1 MKEFKLIHIFFISAD
16 GTYATQEELKSCLYK
31 PSSEEWNCMGRESEC
46 TRISEALE
54 SIMSLAIAEPFNY
67 PVDLTNYPEYMLD
80 VEYPMDLSLIKA
92 RVDNLFYRRIA
103 AIQRDLKY
111 IYENAASFNRPKSDI
126 VRNAKIITKVADE
139 IVSNTNKSKTDVS
152 SIYHRL
158 SENFEWSPSSSDE
171 EENNESQ
178 RPSSRASRASR
189 ASRSSQKSPNLNPKK
204 WKHDCNLLLNE
215 IVALPFSQPFR
226 EPVSEIEF
234 PDYHR
239 YIATPMDFSTVRESL
254 HIGDYNSPLEFEK
267 DVHLIFRNSKE
278 YNTVPGSKVLKMTHK
293 MEEWFDD
300 RFPELVGDW
309 RKMNRRLSAAKQ
321 KHKAKMRHSSGASSA
336 GPSDVRSKGKGKGKG
351 KGQSNRISRPSRSV
365 RDNSDSDQEESDETE
380 TEENDSDETETSP
393 EKPKKSRI
401 SIPKRNQRKRLSG
414 DSSDS
419 ENENTNN
426 RPTKRAGISVSSTSR
441 RFSATTLKKSSVSQD
456 LDSKPIDCPLD
467 LQVEEEP
474 MTSEEISPTL
484 SNGSGQRRMS
494 SRVPKQPIRFRD
506 ESSEVEESPGKRT
519 SDRTTKCKSSM
530 KEENESED
538 ETKPSVSSS
547 QSSSSAINV
556 TTSPTKSV
564 TETLRSVRIRRHKK
578 RDESYVYSD
587 TNEKEENIDS
597 VSNPPV
603 GSKRK
608 ANKADSDS
616 EDEPLV
622 KKSNSVSSISKKR
635 ILRSGDE
642 EDLPLSRKKSSQRPI
657 NGHSQQS
664 IDDGASKQSPE
675 VASSSSRPVR
685 SAARAAIRTFT
696 ENQSESDDEKPLRR
710 AASHTNHSP
719 RKNVAFAP
727 EVKPSTPQLDHDS
740 SEDSSSNEHN
750 GRRMRRTRRVARRP
764 NRNDERSSGRKRRS
778 EESESEFSESESE
791 ESQTSGENEDE
802 DSHAQTSDEDFVCN
816 SSPSKD
822 LGMRGNLRNRNVKP
836 QRRAVA
842 AIKKGKK
849 NVDSDGSENG
859 KYDRRPKRKNS
870 GGRQETAPRRKLASR
885 NSTRE
890 DNQSSDDYDTWGGR
904 RNISSQR
911 QKRLRVARRNYDEA
925 ASDNS
930 SSGRENRRPTK
941 RPNLRKNVRS
951 YDNENDSDSDEDEQ
965 MKSRRQATVT
975 SRGRIS
981 KPNPRVI

>member
-1 MKEFKLIHIFFISAD
+1 
-16 GTYATQEELKSCLYK
+16 
-31 PSSEEWNCMGRESEC
+31 MGRESEC

-80 VEYPMDLSLIKA
+80 VEYPMDLSMIKA

-126 VRNAKIITKVADE
+126 VRNAKIITKLADE

-178 RPSSRASRASR
+178 RPNSRASRASR
-189 ASRSSQKSPNLNPKK
+189 TSRSSQKSPNLNPKK

-215 IVALPFSQPFR
+215 MVALPISQPFR

-239 YIATPMDFSTVRESL
+239 YIATPMDLSTVRESL
-254 HIGDYNSPLEFEK
+254 HIGDYNSPMEFEK

-309 RKMNRRLSAAKQ
+309 RKTNRRLTAAKQ
-321 KHKAKMRHSSGASSA
+321 KHKAKMRHSSGASST
-336 GPSDVRSKGKGKGKG
+336 GTSDVRAKGKGKGKG
-351 KGQSNRISRPSRSV
+351 KGQSNRINANRSSRSQ
-365 RDNSDSDQEESDETE
+365 REDSDSDQEESDESE
-380 TEENDSDETETSP
+380 TEDNDSDETETSP
-393 EKPKKSRI
+393 EKCKTTKS
-401 SIPKRNQRKRLSG
+401 SMSKRSQRKRTVG
-414 DSSDS
+414 DTSDS
-419 ENENTNN
+419 ENGSSGN
-426 RPTKRAGISVSSTSR
+426 RSKRTGISASMASRRSSTNVSGRKGFASR
-441 RFSATTLKKSSVSQD
+441 DESDT
-456 LDSKPIDCPLD
+456 KPIDCPLD

-474 MTSEEISPTL
+474 MTCEEISPTL
-484 SNGSGQRRMS
+484 SSSSSQRRAS

-506 ESSEVEESPGKRT
+506 ESSEVEGSPGKRT
-519 SDRTTKCKSSM
+519 SDRSTKCKSSM
-530 KEENESED
+530 KEEIESED
-538 ETKPSVSSS
+538 ETKPCDSSS
-547 QSSSSAINV
+547 QNIPSAI
-556 TTSPTKSV
+556 TASPAKSV

-587 TNEKEENIDS
+587 ENEKEES
-597 VSNPPV
+597 TKSGGAHKPSGVSNLQTA
-603 GSKRK
+603 GTKRK
-608 ANKADSDS
+608 AIRPDSDS

-622 KKSNSVSSISKKR
+622 KKTSINNINKKR

-642 EDLPLSRKKSSQRPI
+642 EDMPLARKKSTQRPT
-657 NGHSQQS
+657 NGHSEQNIDVSQKS
-664 IDDGASKQSPE
+664 IELAST
-675 VASSSSRPVR
+675 SSRPVR
-685 SAARAAIRTFT
+685 SAARAAIKTFT
-696 ENQSESDDEKPLRR
+696 ENHSESDDEKPLSRGT
-710 AASHTNHSP
+710 TNTTNSP
-719 RKNVAFAP
+719 RKNVVFAP
-727 EVKPSTPQLDHDS
+727 EVKPSAPQYDHDS
-740 SEDSSSNEHN
+740 SEDSSANEYN
-750 GRRMRRTRRVARRP
+750 GQTKRNTRTRSRRS
-764 NRNDERSSGRKRRS
+764 NRKQERSSGRKRRS

-791 ESQTSGENEDE
+791 ESHSSGDNEDE
-802 DSHAQTSDEDFVCN
+802 EISEQQTSDEDFKCN

-822 LGMRGNLRNRNVKP
+822 LGMRANLRKRNVKP
-836 QRRAVA
+836 QRRAVVEMKRT
-842 AIKKGKK
+842 KKAVGSD
-849 NVDSDGSENG
+849 DSDNET
-859 KYDRRPKRKNS
+859 YDRKPKRKNT
-870 GGRQETAPRRKLASR
+870 GGRQQTTPRKKLGNR

-890 DNQSSDDYDTWGGR
+890 DNQSSDDYDQWDSR
-904 RNISSQR
+904 VRNNSISQR
-911 QKRLRVARRNYDEA
+911 QKRPRVARKNYDEE

-930 SSGRENRRPTK
+930 SSERENRRPTK
-941 RPNLRKNVRS
+941 RRNLRKSMRS
-951 YDNENDSDSDEDEQ
+951 YENENNSDSEIEDDE

>member
-1 MKEFKLIHIFFISAD
+1 
-16 GTYATQEELKSCLYK
+16 
-31 PSSEEWNCMGRESEC
+31 MGRESEC

-126 VRNAKIITKVADE
+126 VRSAKIITKLADE

-171 EENNESQ
+171 EENNDPQ
-178 RPSSRASRASR
+178 RPSSRSSRASR

-215 IVALPFSQPFR
+215 MVAVPFSQPFR

-239 YIATPMDFSTVRESL
+239 YIATPMDLSTVRESL

-300 RFPELVGDW
+300 RFPELIGEW
-309 RKMNRRLSAAKQ
+309 RKMNRRLSAAKH
-321 KHKAKMRHSSGASSA
+321 KHKAKMRHSSGASSTGTTEA
-336 GPSDVRSKGKGKGKG
+336 RSKGKGKGKG
-351 KGQSNRISRPSRSV
+351 KGQSNRINANRSSRTRREDSA
-365 RDNSDSDQEESDETE
+365 SDQEESDESE
-380 TEENDSDETETSP
+380 TEDNDSEEAETSP
-393 EKPKKSRI
+393 EKPKRSRM
-401 SIPKRNQRKRLSG
+401 SIPKRNQRKRICD
-414 DSSDS
+414 DSSES
-419 ENENTNN
+419 ENDNIVS
-426 RPTKRAGISVSSTSR
+426 RVSKRTGISMSTSSRRSSTI
-441 RFSATTLKKSSVSQD
+441 FKKGCAEQEE

-484 SNGSGQRRMS
+484 SNGSGQRRTS
-494 SRVPKQPIRFRD
+494 TRVPKQPIRFRD
-506 ESSEVEESPGKRT
+506 ESSEIEASPGKRT
-519 SDRTTKCKSSM
+519 SDRSTKCKSSL
-530 KEENESED
+530 KEEIESED
-538 ETKPSVSSS
+538 ETKPSVSTS
-547 QSSSSAINV
+547 QKPVSLNDT

-564 TETLRSVRIRRHKK
+564 TETLRSVRIRRH
-578 RDESYVYSD
+578 R
-587 TNEKEENIDS
+587 NENDKEENTTS
-597 VSNPPV
+597 ASNIPV
-603 GSKRK
+603 LGTKRK
-608 ANKADSDS
+608 GNRVDSDS

-622 KKSNSVSSISKKR
+622 KKANSVNSGNKKR
-635 ILRSGDE
+635 TLRSGDE
-642 EDLPLSRKKSSQRPI
+642 EDMPLSRKKSTSRPI
-657 NGHSQQS
+657 NGHSQQN
-664 IDDGASKQSPE
+664 IDDEEASQKSSEIAP
-675 VASSSSRPVR
+675 SSSRPVR
-685 SAARAAIRTFT
+685 TAARAAIKTFT
-696 ENQSESDDEKPLRR
+696 ENQSESEDEKPLRR
-710 AASHTNHSP
+710 ATTTTNNSP

-727 EVKPSTPQLDHDS
+727 EVKPSAPQYDHDS
-740 SEDSSSNEHN
+740 SEDSSEKEYN
-750 GRRMRRTRRVARRP
+750 GRTKRNTRTRAKRS
-764 NRNDERSSGRKRRS
+764 NRNQERSSARKRRS
-778 EESESEFSESESE
+778 EESESEFSESASE
-791 ESQTSGENEDE
+791 ESDEEDNEEE
-802 DSHAQTSDEDFVCN
+802 DASDALTSDEDFVCY

-822 LGMRGNLRNRNVKP
+822 LGMRGNLRNKNVKP
-836 QRRAVA
+836 QRRADVA
-842 AIKKGKK
+842 MKKTKK
-849 NVDSDGSENG
+849 NIDSDGSDNV
-859 KYDRRPKRKNS
+859 KYDRRPKRKNVVE
-870 GGRQETAPRRKLASR
+870 RRDTTPRKKLANR

-890 DNQSSDDYDTWGGR
+890 DNHSSDEYDNWGSGV
-904 RNISSQR
+904 RNSSSQR
-911 QKRLRVARRNYDEA
+911 QKRPRMARRNYDEA

-941 RPNLRKNVRS
+941 RLNRRKSARS
-951 YDNENDSDSDEDEQ
+951 YDNENDSDSDDDDE
-965 MKSRRQATVT
+965 MKSRRQATIT

>member
-1 MKEFKLIHIFFISAD
+1 
-16 GTYATQEELKSCLYK
+16 
-31 PSSEEWNCMGRESEC
+31 MGRESEC

-126 VRNAKIITKVADE
+126 VRSAKIITKLADE

-171 EENNESQ
+171 EENNDPQ
-178 RPSSRASRASR
+178 RPSSRSSRASR

-215 IVALPFSQPFR
+215 MVAVPFSQPFR

-239 YIATPMDFSTVRESL
+239 YIATPMDLSTVRESL

-300 RFPELVGDW
+300 RFPELIGEW
-309 RKMNRRLSAAKQ
+309 RKMNRRLSAAKH
-321 KHKAKMRHSSGASSA
+321 KHKAKMRHSSGASSTGTTEA
-336 GPSDVRSKGKGKGKG
+336 RSKGKGKGKG
-351 KGQSNRISRPSRSV
+351 KGQSNRINANRSSRTRREDSA
-365 RDNSDSDQEESDETE
+365 SDQEESDESE
-380 TEENDSDETETSP
+380 TEDNDSEEAETSP
-393 EKPKKSRI
+393 EKPKRSRM
-401 SIPKRNQRKRLSG
+401 SIPKRNQRKRICD
-414 DSSDS
+414 DSSES
-419 ENENTNN
+419 ENDNIVS
-426 RPTKRAGISVSSTSR
+426 RVSKRTGISMSTSSRRSSTI
-441 RFSATTLKKSSVSQD
+441 FKKGCAEQEE

-484 SNGSGQRRMS
+484 SNGSGQRRTS
-494 SRVPKQPIRFRD
+494 TRVPKQPIRFRD
-506 ESSEVEESPGKRT
+506 ESSEIEASPGKRT
-519 SDRTTKCKSSM
+519 SDRSTKCKSSL
-530 KEENESED
+530 KEEIESED
-538 ETKPSVSSS
+538 ETKPSVSTS
-547 QSSSSAINV
+547 QKPVSLNDT

-564 TETLRSVRIRRHKK
+564 TETLRSVRIRRH
-578 RDESYVYSD
+578 R
-587 TNEKEENIDS
+587 NENDKEENTTS
-597 VSNPPV
+597 ASNIPV
-603 GSKRK
+603 LGTKRK
-608 ANKADSDS
+608 GNRVDSDS

-622 KKSNSVSSISKKR
+622 KKANSVNSGNKKR
-635 ILRSGDE
+635 TLRSGDE
-642 EDLPLSRKKSSQRPI
+642 EDMPLSRKKSTSRPI
-657 NGHSQQS
+657 NGHSQQN
-664 IDDGASKQSPE
+664 IDDEEASQKSSEIAP
-675 VASSSSRPVR
+675 SSSRPVR
-685 SAARAAIRTFT
+685 SAARAAIKTFT
-696 ENQSESDDEKPLRR
+696 ENQSESEDEKPLRR
-710 AASHTNHSP
+710 ATTTTNNSP

-727 EVKPSTPQLDHDS
+727 EVKPSAPQYDHDS
-740 SEDSSSNEHN
+740 SEDSSEKEYN
-750 GRRMRRTRRVARRP
+750 GRTKRNTRTRAKRS
-764 NRNDERSSGRKRRS
+764 NRNQERSSARKRRS
-778 EESESEFSESESE
+778 EESESEFSESASE
-791 ESQTSGENEDE
+791 ESDEEDNEEE
-802 DSHAQTSDEDFVCN
+802 DASDALTSDEDFVCY

-822 LGMRGNLRNRNVKP
+822 LGMRGNLRNKNVKP
-836 QRRAVA
+836 QRRADVA
-842 AIKKGKK
+842 MKKTKK
-849 NVDSDGSENG
+849 NIDSDGSDNV
-859 KYDRRPKRKNS
+859 KYDRRPKRKNVVE
-870 GGRQETAPRRKLASR
+870 RRDTTPRKKLANR

-890 DNQSSDDYDTWGGR
+890 DNHSSDEYDNWGSGV
-904 RNISSQR
+904 RNSSSQR
-911 QKRLRVARRNYDEA
+911 QKRPRMARRNYDEA

-941 RPNLRKNVRS
+941 RLNRRKSARS
-951 YDNENDSDSDEDEQ
+951 YDNENDSDSDDDDE
-965 MKSRRQATVT
+965 MKSRRQATIT

>member
-1 MKEFKLIHIFFISAD
+1 
-16 GTYATQEELKSCLYK
+16 
-31 PSSEEWNCMGRESEC
+31 MGRESEC

-126 VRNAKIITKVADE
+126 VRSAKIITKLADE

-171 EENNESQ
+171 EENNDSQ
-178 RPSSRASRASR
+178 RPSSRSSRASR

-215 IVALPFSQPFR
+215 MVAVPFSQPFR

-239 YIATPMDFSTVRESL
+239 YIATPMDLSTVRESL

-300 RFPELVGDW
+300 RFPELIGEW
-309 RKMNRRLSAAKQ
+309 RKMNRRLSAAKH
-321 KHKAKMRHSSGASSA
+321 KHKAKMRHSSGASSTGTTEA
-336 GPSDVRSKGKGKGKG
+336 RSKGKGKGKG
-351 KGQSNRISRPSRSV
+351 KGQSNRINANRSSRTRREDSA
-365 RDNSDSDQEESDETE
+365 SDQEESDESE
-380 TEENDSDETETSP
+380 TEDNDSEETETSP
-393 EKPKKSRI
+393 EKPKRSRM
-401 SIPKRNQRKRLSG
+401 SIPKRNQRKRICD
-414 DSSDS
+414 DSSES
-419 ENENTNN
+419 ENDNIVN
-426 RPTKRAGISVSSTSR
+426 RVSKRTGIPMSTGSRRSSTI
-441 RFSATTLKKSSVSQD
+441 FKKGCAEQEE

-484 SNGSGQRRMS
+484 SNGSGQRRTS
-494 SRVPKQPIRFRD
+494 TRVPKQPIRFRD
-506 ESSEVEESPGKRT
+506 ESSEIEASPGKRT
-519 SDRTTKCKSSM
+519 SDRSTKCKSSM
-530 KEENESED
+530 KEEIESED
-538 ETKPSVSSS
+538 ETKPSVSTS
-547 QSSSSAINV
+547 QKPISQNDT

-564 TETLRSVRIRRHKK
+564 TETLRSVRIRRH
-578 RDESYVYSD
+578 R
-587 TNEKEENIDS
+587 NENDKEENTTS
-597 VSNPPV
+597 PSNIPV
-603 GSKRK
+603 VGTKRK
-608 ANKADSDS
+608 GNRADSDS

-622 KKSNSVSSISKKR
+622 KKANSVNSGNKKR

-642 EDLPLSRKKSSQRPI
+642 EDMPLSRKKSTSRPI
-657 NGHSQQS
+657 NGHSQQNV
-664 IDDGASKQSPE
+664 DDQEASQKSTEIAP
-675 VASSSSRPVR
+675 SSSRPVR
-685 SAARAAIRTFT
+685 SAARAAIKTFT

-710 AASHTNHSP
+710 ATTTTNSSP

-727 EVKPSTPQLDHDS
+727 EVKPSAPQYDHDS
-740 SEDSSSNEHN
+740 SEDSSEKEYD
-750 GRRMRRTRRVARRP
+750 GRTKRNSRTRARRS
-764 NRNDERSSGRKRRS
+764 NRNQERSSARKRRS
-778 EESESEFSESESE
+778 EESESEFSESASEESE
-791 ESQTSGENEDE
+791 EEDNEEE
-802 DSHAQTSDEDFVCN
+802 DASDALTSDEDFVCY

-822 LGMRGNLRNRNVKP
+822 LGMRGNLRNKNVKP
-836 QRRAVA
+836 QRRADVA
-842 AIKKGKK
+842 MKKTKK
-849 NVDSDGSENG
+849 NIDLDRSDDE
-859 KYDRRPKRKNS
+859 KYDRRPKRKNV
-870 GGRQETAPRRKLASR
+870 GERRDTTPRKKLASR

-890 DNQSSDDYDTWGGR
+890 DNHSSDEYDNWGSGV
-904 RNISSQR
+904 RNSSSQR
-911 QKRLRVARRNYDEA
+911 PKRPRMARRNYDES

-941 RPNLRKNVRS
+941 RLNRRKSARS
-951 YDNENDSDSDEDEQ
+951 YDNENDSDSDDDDE
-965 MKSRRQATVT
+965 MKSRRQATIT

>member
-1 MKEFKLIHIFFISAD
+1 
-16 GTYATQEELKSCLYK
+16 
-31 PSSEEWNCMGRESEC
+31 MGRESEC

-126 VRNAKIITKVADE
+126 VRSAKIITKLADE

-171 EENNESQ
+171 EENNDPQ
-178 RPSSRASRASR
+178 RPSSRSSRASR

-215 IVALPFSQPFR
+215 MVAVPFSQPFR

-239 YIATPMDFSTVRESL
+239 YIATPMDLSTVRESL

-300 RFPELVGDW
+300 RFPELIGEW
-309 RKMNRRLSAAKQ
+309 RKMNRRLSAAKH
-321 KHKAKMRHSSGASSA
+321 KHKAKMRHSSGASSTGTTEA
-336 GPSDVRSKGKGKGKG
+336 RSKGKGKGKG
-351 KGQSNRISRPSRSV
+351 KGQSNRINANRSSRTRREDSA
-365 RDNSDSDQEESDETE
+365 SDQEESDESE
-380 TEENDSDETETSP
+380 TEDNDSEEAETSP
-393 EKPKKSRI
+393 EKPKRSRM
-401 SIPKRNQRKRLSG
+401 SIPKRNQRKRICD
-414 DSSDS
+414 DSSES
-419 ENENTNN
+419 ENDNIVS
-426 RPTKRAGISVSSTSR
+426 RVSKRTGISMSTSSRRSSTI
-441 RFSATTLKKSSVSQD
+441 FKKGCAEQEE

-484 SNGSGQRRMS
+484 SNGSGQRRTS
-494 SRVPKQPIRFRD
+494 TRVPKQPIRFRD
-506 ESSEVEESPGKRT
+506 ESSEIEASPGKRT
-519 SDRTTKCKSSM
+519 SDRSTKCKSSL
-530 KEENESED
+530 KEEIESED
-538 ETKPSVSSS
+538 ETKPSVSTS
-547 QSSSSAINV
+547 QKPVSLNDT

-564 TETLRSVRIRRHKK
+564 TETLRSVRIRRH
-578 RDESYVYSD
+578 R
-587 TNEKEENIDS
+587 NENDKEENTTS
-597 VSNPPV
+597 ASNIPV
-603 GSKRK
+603 LGTKRK
-608 ANKADSDS
+608 GNRVDSDS

-622 KKSNSVSSISKKR
+622 KKANSVNSGNKKR
-635 ILRSGDE
+635 TLRSGDE
-642 EDLPLSRKKSSQRPI
+642 EDMPLSRKKSTSRPI
-657 NGHSQQS
+657 NGHSQQN
-664 IDDGASKQSPE
+664 IDDEEASQKSSEIAP
-675 VASSSSRPVR
+675 SSSRPVR
-685 SAARAAIRTFT
+685 SAARAAIKTFT

-710 AASHTNHSP
+710 ATTTTNNSP

-727 EVKPSTPQLDHDS
+727 EVKPSAPQYDHDS
-740 SEDSSSNEHN
+740 SEDSSEKEYN
-750 GRRMRRTRRVARRP
+750 GRTKRNTRTRAKRS
-764 NRNDERSSGRKRRS
+764 NRNQERSSARKRRS
-778 EESESEFSESESE
+778 EESESEFSESASE
-791 ESQTSGENEDE
+791 ESDEEDNEEE
-802 DSHAQTSDEDFVCN
+802 DASDALTSDEDFVCY

-822 LGMRGNLRNRNVKP
+822 LGMRGNLRNKNVKP
-836 QRRAVA
+836 QRRADVA
-842 AIKKGKK
+842 MKKTKK
-849 NVDSDGSENG
+849 NIDSDGSDNV
-859 KYDRRPKRKNS
+859 KYDRRPKRKNVVE
-870 GGRQETAPRRKLASR
+870 RRDTTPRKKLANR

-890 DNQSSDDYDTWGGR
+890 DNHSSDEYDNWGSGV
-904 RNISSQR
+904 RNSSSQR
-911 QKRLRVARRNYDEA
+911 QKRPRMARRNYDEA

-941 RPNLRKNVRS
+941 RLNRRKSARS
-951 YDNENDSDSDEDEQ
+951 YDNENDSDSDDDDE
-965 MKSRRQATVT
+965 MKSRRQATIT

>member
-1 MKEFKLIHIFFISAD
+1 
-16 GTYATQEELKSCLYK
+16 
-31 PSSEEWNCMGRESEC
+31 MGRESEC

-126 VRNAKIITKVADE
+126 VRSAKIITKLADE

-171 EENNESQ
+171 EENNDQQ
-178 RPSSRASRASR
+178 RPSSRSSRASR

-215 IVALPFSQPFR
+215 MVAVPFSQPFR

-239 YIATPMDFSTVRESL
+239 YIATPMDLSTVRESL

-300 RFPELVGDW
+300 RFPELIGEW
-309 RKMNRRLSAAKQ
+309 RKMNRRLSAAKH
-321 KHKAKMRHSSGASSA
+321 KHKAKMRHSSGASSTGTTEA
-336 GPSDVRSKGKGKGKG
+336 RSKGKGKGKG
-351 KGQSNRISRPSRSV
+351 KGQSNRINANRSSRTRREDSA
-365 RDNSDSDQEESDETE
+365 SDQEESDESE
-380 TEENDSDETETSP
+380 TEDNDSEEAETSP
-393 EKPKKSRI
+393 EKPKRSRM
-401 SIPKRNQRKRLSG
+401 SIPKRNQRKRICD
-414 DSSDS
+414 DSSES
-419 ENENTNN
+419 ENDNIVS
-426 RPTKRAGISVSSTSR
+426 RVSKRTGISMSTSSRRSSTI
-441 RFSATTLKKSSVSQD
+441 FKKGCAEQEE

-484 SNGSGQRRMS
+484 SNGSGQRRTS
-494 SRVPKQPIRFRD
+494 TRVPKQPIRFRD
-506 ESSEVEESPGKRT
+506 ESSEIEASPGKRT
-519 SDRTTKCKSSM
+519 SDRSTKCKSSL
-530 KEENESED
+530 KEEIESED
-538 ETKPSVSSS
+538 ETKPSVSTS
-547 QSSSSAINV
+547 QKPVSLNDT

-564 TETLRSVRIRRHKK
+564 TETLRSVRIRRH
-578 RDESYVYSD
+578 RNE
-587 TNEKEENIDS
+587 NEKEENTTS
-597 VSNPPV
+597 ASNIPV
-603 GSKRK
+603 LGTKRK
-608 ANKADSDS
+608 GNRVDSDS

-622 KKSNSVSSISKKR
+622 KKANSVNSGNKKR
-635 ILRSGDE
+635 TLRSGDE
-642 EDLPLSRKKSSQRPI
+642 EDMPLSRKKSTSRPI
-657 NGHSQQS
+657 NGHSQQN
-664 IDDGASKQSPE
+664 IDDEEASQKPSEIAP
-675 VASSSSRPVR
+675 SSSRPVR
-685 SAARAAIRTFT
+685 TAARAAIKTFT
-696 ENQSESDDEKPLRR
+696 ENQSESEDEKPLRR
-710 AASHTNHSP
+710 ATTTTNNSP

-727 EVKPSTPQLDHDS
+727 EVKPSAPQYDHDS
-740 SEDSSSNEHN
+740 SEDSSEKEYN
-750 GRRMRRTRRVARRP
+750 GRTKRNTRTRAKRS
-764 NRNDERSSGRKRRS
+764 NRNQERSSARKRRS
-778 EESESEFSESESE
+778 EESESEFSESATE
-791 ESQTSGENEDE
+791 ESDEEDNEEE
-802 DSHAQTSDEDFVCN
+802 DASDALTSDEDFVCY

-822 LGMRGNLRNRNVKP
+822 LGMRGNLRNKNVKP
-836 QRRAVA
+836 QRRADVA
-842 AIKKGKK
+842 MKK
-849 NVDSDGSENG
+849 NKKNLDSDESDNV
-859 KYDRRPKRKNS
+859 KYDRRPKRKNVVE
-870 GGRQETAPRRKLASR
+870 RRDTTPRKKLANR

-890 DNQSSDDYDTWGGR
+890 DNHSSDEYDNWGSGV
-904 RNISSQR
+904 RNSSSQR
-911 QKRLRVARRNYDEA
+911 QKRPRMARRNYDEA

-941 RPNLRKNVRS
+941 RLNRRKSARS
-951 YDNENDSDSDEDEQ
+951 YDNENDSDSDDDND
-965 MKSRRQATVT
+965 MKSRRQATIT

>member
-1 MKEFKLIHIFFISAD
+1 
-16 GTYATQEELKSCLYK
+16 
-31 PSSEEWNCMGRESEC
+31 MGRESEC

-126 VRNAKIITKVADE
+126 VRSAKIITKLADE

-171 EENNESQ
+171 EENNDQQ
-178 RPSSRASRASR
+178 RPSSRSSRASR

-215 IVALPFSQPFR
+215 MVAVPFSQPFR

-239 YIATPMDFSTVRESL
+239 YIATPMDLSTVRESL

-300 RFPELVGDW
+300 RFPELIGEW
-309 RKMNRRLSAAKQ
+309 RKMNRRLSAAKH
-321 KHKAKMRHSSGASSA
+321 KHKAKMRHSSGASSTGTTEA
-336 GPSDVRSKGKGKGKG
+336 RSKGKGKGKG
-351 KGQSNRISRPSRSV
+351 KGQSNRINANRSSRTRREDSA
-365 RDNSDSDQEESDETE
+365 SDQEESDESE
-380 TEENDSDETETSP
+380 TEDNDSEEAETSP
-393 EKPKKSRI
+393 EKPKRSRM
-401 SIPKRNQRKRLSG
+401 SIPKRNQRKRICD
-414 DSSDS
+414 DSSES
-419 ENENTNN
+419 ENDNIVS
-426 RPTKRAGISVSSTSR
+426 RVSKRTGISMSTSSRRSSTI
-441 RFSATTLKKSSVSQD
+441 FKKGCAEQEE

-484 SNGSGQRRMS
+484 SNGSGQRRTS
-494 SRVPKQPIRFRD
+494 TRVPKQPIRFRD
-506 ESSEVEESPGKRT
+506 ESSEIEASPGKRT
-519 SDRTTKCKSSM
+519 SDRSTKCKSSL
-530 KEENESED
+530 KEEIESED
-538 ETKPSVSSS
+538 ETKPSVSTS
-547 QSSSSAINV
+547 QKPVSLNDT

-564 TETLRSVRIRRHKK
+564 TETLRSVRIRRH
-578 RDESYVYSD
+578 RNE
-587 TNEKEENIDS
+587 NEKEENTTS
-597 VSNPPV
+597 ASNIPV
-603 GSKRK
+603 LGTKRK
-608 ANKADSDS
+608 GNRVDSDS

-622 KKSNSVSSISKKR
+622 KKANSVNSGNKKR
-635 ILRSGDE
+635 TLRSGDE
-642 EDLPLSRKKSSQRPI
+642 EDMPLSRKKSTSRPI
-657 NGHSQQS
+657 NGHSQQN
-664 IDDGASKQSPE
+664 IDDEEASQKPSEIAP
-675 VASSSSRPVR
+675 SSSRPVR
-685 SAARAAIRTFT
+685 TAARAAIKTFT
-696 ENQSESDDEKPLRR
+696 ENQSESEDEKPLRR
-710 AASHTNHSP
+710 ATTTTNNSP

-727 EVKPSTPQLDHDS
+727 EVKPSAPQYDHDS
-740 SEDSSSNEHN
+740 SEDSSEKEYN
-750 GRRMRRTRRVARRP
+750 GRTKRNTRTRAKRS
-764 NRNDERSSGRKRRS
+764 NRNQERSSARKRRS
-778 EESESEFSESESE
+778 EESESEFSESATE
-791 ESQTSGENEDE
+791 ESDEEDNEEE
-802 DSHAQTSDEDFVCN
+802 DASDALTSDEDFVCY

-822 LGMRGNLRNRNVKP
+822 LGMRGNLRNKNVKP
-836 QRRAVA
+836 QRRADVA
-842 AIKKGKK
+842 MKK
-849 NVDSDGSENG
+849 NKKNLDSDESDNV
-859 KYDRRPKRKNS
+859 KYDRRPKRKNVVE
-870 GGRQETAPRRKLASR
+870 RRDTTPRKKLANR

-890 DNQSSDDYDTWGGR
+890 DNHSSDEYDNWGSGV
-904 RNISSQR
+904 RNSSSQR
-911 QKRLRVARRNYDEA
+911 QKRPRMARRNYDEA

-941 RPNLRKNVRS
+941 RLNRRKSARS
-951 YDNENDSDSDEDEQ
+951 YDNENDSDSDDDDE
-965 MKSRRQATVT
+965 MKSRRQATIT

>member
-1 MKEFKLIHIFFISAD
+1 
-16 GTYATQEELKSCLYK
+16 
-31 PSSEEWNCMGRESEC
+31 MGRESEC

-126 VRNAKIITKVADE
+126 VRSAKIITKLADE

-171 EENNESQ
+171 EENNDQQ
-178 RPSSRASRASR
+178 RPSSRSSRASR

-215 IVALPFSQPFR
+215 MVAVPFSQPFR

-239 YIATPMDFSTVRESL
+239 YIATPMDLSTVRESL

-300 RFPELVGDW
+300 RFPELIGEW
-309 RKMNRRLSAAKQ
+309 RKMNRRLSAAKH
-321 KHKAKMRHSSGASSA
+321 KHKAKMRHSSGASSTGTTDA
-336 GPSDVRSKGKGKGKG
+336 RSKGKGKGKG
-351 KGQSNRISRPSRSV
+351 KGQSNRINVNRSSRTRTEDSA
-365 RDNSDSDQEESDETE
+365 SDQEESNESETE
-380 TEENDSDETETSP
+380 DNDSEEAETSP
-393 EKPKKSRI
+393 EKPKRSRM
-401 SIPKRNQRKRLSG
+401 SIPKRNQRKRICD
-414 DSSDS
+414 DSSES
-419 ENENTNN
+419 ENDNIVS
-426 RPTKRAGISVSSTSR
+426 RVSKRTGISMSTSSRRSSTI
-441 RFSATTLKKSSVSQD
+441 FKKGCAEQEE

-484 SNGSGQRRMS
+484 SNCSGQRRTS
-494 SRVPKQPIRFRD
+494 TRVPKQPIRFRD
-506 ESSEVEESPGKRT
+506 ESSEIEASPGKRT
-519 SDRTTKCKSSM
+519 SDRSTKCKSSM
-530 KEENESED
+530 KEEIESED
-538 ETKPSVSSS
+538 ETKPSVSTS
-547 QSSSSAINV
+547 QKPISQNDT

-564 TETLRSVRIRRHKK
+564 TETLRSVRIRRH
-578 RDESYVYSD
+578 R
-587 TNEKEENIDS
+587 NENDKEESTTSAPN
-597 VSNPPV
+597 NPVV
-603 GSKRK
+603 GTKRK
-608 ANKADSDS
+608 GNRADSDS

-622 KKSNSVSSISKKR
+622 KKANSVNSGNKKR
-635 ILRSGDE
+635 TLRSGDE
-642 EDLPLSRKKSSQRPI
+642 EDMPLSRKKSTSRPI
-657 NGHSQQS
+657 NGHSQQN
-664 IDDGASKQSPE
+664 IDDEEACQKSSEIAP
-675 VASSSSRPVR
+675 SSSRPVR
-685 SAARAAIRTFT
+685 SAARAAIKTFT

-710 AASHTNHSP
+710 ATTTTNNSP

-727 EVKPSTPQLDHDS
+727 EVKPSAPQYDHDS
-740 SEDSSSNEHN
+740 SEDSSEKEYN
-750 GRRMRRTRRVARRP
+750 GRTKRNTRTRARRS
-764 NRNDERSSGRKRRS
+764 NRNQERSSARKRRS
-778 EESESEFSESESE
+778 EESESEFSESASEESE
-791 ESQTSGENEDE
+791 EEDNEEE
-802 DSHAQTSDEDFVCN
+802 DASDALTSDEDFVCY

-822 LGMRGNLRNRNVKP
+822 LGMRGNLRNKKVKP
-836 QRRAVA
+836 QRRADVA
-842 AIKKGKK
+842 MKK
-849 NVDSDGSENG
+849 NKKDIDLDGSDDA
-859 KYDRRPKRKNS
+859 KYDRRPKRKNV
-870 GGRQETAPRRKLASR
+870 GERRDTTPRKKLASR

-890 DNQSSDDYDTWGGR
+890 DNHSSDEYDNWGSGV
-904 RNISSQR
+904 RNSSSQR
-911 QKRLRVARRNYDEA
+911 QKRPRMARRNYDEA

-941 RPNLRKNVRS
+941 RLNRRKSARS
-951 YDNENDSDSDEDEQ
+951 YENENDSDSDDDAE
-965 MKSRRQATVT
+965 MKSRRQATIT